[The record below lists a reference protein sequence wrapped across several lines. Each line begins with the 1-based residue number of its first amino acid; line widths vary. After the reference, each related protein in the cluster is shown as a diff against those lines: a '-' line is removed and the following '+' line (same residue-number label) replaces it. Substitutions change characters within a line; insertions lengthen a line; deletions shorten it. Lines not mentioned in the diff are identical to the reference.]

1 MIGGIDIRLLS
12 RAGLK
17 SVEVAARAVRQLW
30 PRAVFEHGDTGE
42 RYAYFWQI
50 PFGEVRELFAYRDHG
65 VADIW
70 DEKGAIPEVSNTMV
84 HIIYDDGL
92 ITAVIDERNAEMNTI
107 IDAIRSGLNDSI
119 LYVPATLPEAA

>member
-1 MIGGIDIRLLS
+1 MIGGIDVRLPS
-12 RAGLK
+12 RAGIE

-42 RYAYFWQI
+42 RYRYFRQI
-50 PFGEVRELFAYRDHG
+50 PFGEVRELFVYRDCG

-84 HIIYDDGL
+84 HVHYDDGL
-92 ITAVIDERNAEMNTI
+92 VTAVIDERDAEMETI

-119 LYVPATLPEAA
+119 LYIPAALPEAA